1 MTTKT
6 TTYFILTLLFGLAAC
21 TKVPGRFLSEKE
33 MTQVLIDMQLAE
45 SIISTD
51 YRSGDDDIEKEA
63 IYRSIF
69 IKHQIDE
76 ALYDSSLLWY
86 GRNLDIYMRVYEN
99 VIKALKV
106 QKLAL
111 GDYKLDDLHINKK
124 DSINIWELPS
134 MLELTDNL
142 LDNKVTFDLFPKDT
156 YLAGSKFVLSMH
168 VWGVP
173 SDTLYYPVLKFRIEQ
188 RDTILT
194 FEQKIMQDGLFE
206 ASFQSDSTQTVKRIL
221 GSIALNG
228 AILHSSS
235 KDSLSVSDTITQPD
249 GELIHLDSLLDIDHG
264 YKVYLDTISLMR
276 YHHKPASTKK

>member
-6 TTYFILTLLFGLAAC
+6 TTYFILTLLFGFAAC
-21 TKVPGRFLSEKE
+21 SKVPGRFLSEKE

-51 YRSGDDDIEKEA
+51 YRSDSDEAEKEA
-63 IYRSIF
+63 VYHSIF
-69 IKHQIDE
+69 KKHQIDK

-99 VIKALKV
+99 VIKALKA
-106 QKLAL
+106 KKIAL

-124 DSINIWELPS
+124 DSINLWELS
-134 MLELTDNL
+134 SIVELKDNL
-142 LDNKVTFDLFPKDT
+142 LDSKVAFDLLPDKT
-156 YLAGSKFVLSMH
+156 YLAGSKFVLSMN

-173 SDTLYYPVLKFRIEQ
+173 SDTLYYPVLKVRIEQ
-188 RDTILT
+188 RDTVLK

-206 ASFQSDSTQTVKRIL
+206 ACFQSDSTQTVKRIL
-221 GSIALNG
+221 GSIVLNG
-228 AILHSSS
+228 TTLHKLA

-249 GELIHLDSLLDIDHG
+249 GELIHLDTLLNIDHG
-264 YKVYLDTISLMR
+264 YKVYLDSISLIR
-276 YHHKPASTKK
+276 YHHKTVLTKK